1 MRVLGKRG
9 FTLVELLIAIAIM
22 IIMAAIAVPNFQS
35 VMARMR
41 LNGAARQVMTDL
53 MAARMRAV
61 TLNARVKVAFP
72 TVTTGTQYTVYF
84 DSDRNG
90 TVAGTVQSDG
100 TVTSPESAVTVK
112 NIQTDYKSVTLHAN
126 NNPIFLPDGTATSLP
141 TVTITSI
148 TGTKC
153 VTVSIAGRVA
163 IVTCP

>member
-1 MRVLGKRG
+1 MGEKG
-9 FTLVELLIAIAIM
+9 FTLVELIIAIAIM

-35 VMARMR
+35 TMARMR

-72 TVTTGTQYTVYF
+72 TISTGTQYTVYF
-84 DSDRNG
+84 DSNRDG
-90 TVAGTVQSDG
+90 TVAGTVLSNG
-100 TVTSPESAVTVK
+100 TVSSPESAATVK
-112 NIQTDYKSVTLHAN
+112 NIQTEYKGVNVRTN
-126 NNPIFLPDGTATSLP
+126 NYHIFLPDGTATGLP
-141 TVTITSI
+141 TVTIASA